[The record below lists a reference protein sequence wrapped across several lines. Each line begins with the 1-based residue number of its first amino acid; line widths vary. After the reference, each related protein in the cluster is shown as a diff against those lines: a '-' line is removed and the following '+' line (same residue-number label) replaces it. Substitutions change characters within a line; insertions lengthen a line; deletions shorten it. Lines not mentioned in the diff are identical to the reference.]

1 MVDIQLD
8 KDEIFLVRLCIQN
21 TIKCIINI
29 NYDKE
34 DKEKIEKSINDL
46 FELGDKFGGVT
57 ID

>member
-1 MVDIQLD
+1 MVTIQLD

-21 TIKCIINI
+21 TIQHIISI